1 MGKGVPGE
9 TEEELRKAAL
19 RTAFNRSIR
28 RSGQAVRGVARPLR
42 EVRYP
47 ANPRAAKPI
56 SMVAQVDGS
65 GMATITP
72 SSAPIP

>member
-9 TEEELRKAAL
+9 TEEALAPRAAPSIV
-19 RTAFNRSIR
+19 RSV
-28 RSGQAVRGVARPLR
+28 GVVRLPVASRPLR

-47 ANPRAAKPI
+47 ANPSAAKPI
-56 SMVAQVDGS
+56 SIVAHVEGS